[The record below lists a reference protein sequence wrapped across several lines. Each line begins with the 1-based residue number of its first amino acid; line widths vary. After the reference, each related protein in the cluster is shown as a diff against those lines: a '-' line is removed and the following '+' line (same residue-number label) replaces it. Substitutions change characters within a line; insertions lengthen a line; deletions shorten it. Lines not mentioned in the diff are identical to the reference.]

1 MNKTP
6 TPRTDAKKFI
16 SRGTASYH
24 SPFREVVLASDSET
38 LERELTAMTEQRDE
52 ARKDVIFWQSLAEGR
67 GRTDDGDTGKAMT
80 DQTMKKEHHPLAA
93 RLNNHLRQFSTMHE
107 LYADIKGAANL
118 IDDQH
123 TAISKA
129 FEAVLDNDMQACTK
143 ILADSSNEY
152 PFLTDEEKKE
162 RKTP

>member
-1 MNKTP
+1 MKTD

-16 SRGTASYH
+16 SRGTALYATL
-24 SPFREVVLASDSET
+24 PKEVVMASFARI

-67 GRTDDGDTGKAMT
+67 ARTDDET
-80 DQTMKKEHHPLAA
+80 
-93 RLNNHLRQFSTMHE
+93 
-107 LYADIKGAANL
+107 
-118 IDDQH
+118 
-123 TAISKA
+123 
-129 FEAVLDNDMQACTK
+129 CTK